1 MMNNFGFGTLGIF
14 ENLAPVEHTAPKPS
28 KPAKGKTEKSTAEK
42 KVPKVTR
49 YHTPAQIHFDSYP
62 SLEITDSGDYTLVEI
77 LEKISTL
84 TGLDFFRQHPEE
96 LLLTKLSDTSY
107 LLRPTPLTK
116 VEKGNSGCPSSY
128 LIHFWNHFR

>member
-42 KVPKVTR
+42 KAPKVTR

-62 SLEITDSGDYTLVEI
+62 SLEITDSGD
-77 LEKISTL
+77 
-84 TGLDFFRQHPEE
+84 
-96 LLLTKLSDTSY
+96 
-107 LLRPTPLTK
+107 
-116 VEKGNSGCPSSY
+116 
-128 LIHFWNHFR
+128 